1 MDKNLRLSSSGKL
14 LTRRLSCRTRQS
26 LFCTNGTALRWLCTV
41 SPAGPSLRWSRE
53 SLLVAAPY
61 RLLLP
66 VSISTPSELLPGP
79 AFQTAPQNPDPEL
92 RAPPTGPH
100 CSLPFSLPCWKMPE
114 KPEGPFPSGPG
125 GRERNLR
132 PHHLLVSCPSG
143 VLASAV
149 PSPARI
155 LIPRLRIPL
164 NAGPQSDSGLLN
176 P

>member
-14 LTRRLSCRTRQS
+14 LTRRLSCRICQS

-66 VSISTPSELLPGP
+66 VTISTPSELLPGP
-79 AFQTAPQNPDPEL
+79 ASQTAPQNPDPEL

-114 KPEGPFPSGPG
+114 KPEGPFLLARGEREKSQAAPSPCQLPVRSLGFRG
-125 GRERNLR
+125 
-132 PHHLLVSCPSG
+132 
-143 VLASAV
+143 ASAR
-149 PSPARI
+149 PNSHSAAQDSAQCPA
-155 LIPRLRIPL
+155 PK
-164 NAGPQSDSGLLN
+164 
-176 P
+176 

>member
-14 LTRRLSCRTRQS
+14 LTRRLSCRTCQS
-26 LFCTNGTALRWLCTV
+26 LFCTNGTALRWLCIV

-61 RLLLP
+61 WLLLP
-66 VSISTPSELLPGP
+66 VSISSPSELLPGP
-79 AFQTAPQNPDPEL
+79 ASQTAPQNPDPEL

-125 GRERNLR
+125 GEREISGRTISPRQLS
-132 PHHLLVSCPSG
+132 VPSLG
-143 VLASAV
+143 FRGASAR
-149 PSPARI
+149 PNSHSA
-155 LIPRLRIPL
+155 
-164 NAGPQSDSGLLN
+164 AQDSAQCRA
-176 P
+176 PK

>member
-14 LTRRLSCRTRQS
+14 LTRRLSCRTCQS

-61 RLLLP
+61 WLLLP

-79 AFQTAPQNPDPEL
+79 ASQTAPQNPDPEL

-125 GRERNLR
+125 GGERNLR
-132 PHHLLVSCPSG
+132 PHHLSSSVARPESWLLRCLRSAEFSFRGSG
-143 VLASAV
+143 FRSM
-149 PSPARI
+149 P
-155 LIPRLRIPL
+155 
-164 NAGPQSDSGLLN
+164 GPKVTLDY
-176 P
+176 

>member
-14 LTRRLSCRTRQS
+14 LTRRLSCRTCQS
-26 LFCTNGTALRWLCTV
+26 LFCTNGTALWWLCIV

-53 SLLVAAPY
+53 SLLVAAPD

-66 VSISTPSELLPGP
+66 VTISTPSELLPGP
-79 AFQTAPQNPDPEL
+79 ASQTAPQNPDPEL

-125 GRERNLR
+125 GEREISGRTISLSVARPESWLPRCLR
-132 PHHLLVSCPSG
+132 PAEFSFRGSG
-143 VLASAV
+143 FRSM
-149 PSPARI
+149 P
-155 LIPRLRIPL
+155 
-164 NAGPQSDSGLLN
+164 GPKVTLDY
-176 P
+176 